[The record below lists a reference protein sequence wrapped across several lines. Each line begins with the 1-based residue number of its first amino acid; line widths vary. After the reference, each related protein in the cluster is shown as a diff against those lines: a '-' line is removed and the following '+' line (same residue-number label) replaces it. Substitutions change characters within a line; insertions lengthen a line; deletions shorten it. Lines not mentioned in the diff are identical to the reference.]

1 MRGRK
6 IEKKGK
12 IGKNLI
18 KLKKVGKNLIKLKK
32 KVEKLEIKIEKSGQN
47 RDTSNRSIGKIKF
60 E

>member
-1 MRGRK
+1 M
-6 IEKKGK
+6 KKMEK